1 MEDGIPAFVLIPA
14 SEEEDSGIGDI
25 DNNSGISSSSSC
37 YPDTM
42 KRRGAT
48 ATTAELRDFAAGGE
62 SCTVYSKEASSTQS
76 TVPLIILHS
85 NGCLYNDETREP
97 CNDYNPQQGRGN
109 FYYEDDDFSFS
120 TISTKETQFSYYCE
134 ICFAVDENEEEV
146 ENEERDDSAL
156 LSQVTPLP
164 EFFYTP
170 PPLDFAFTVGSSSND
185 NNIDKFFT
193 EGFVNVGRLP
203 GVY

>member
-14 SEEEDSGIGDI
+14 SEKEDSGIGDI

-62 SCTVYSKEASSTQS
+62 SCTVYSKEASSTHEES
-76 TVPLIILHS
+76 TVSLIILHS
-85 NGCLYNDETREP
+85 NGCLYIDETREP
-97 CNDYNPQQGRGN
+97 CNSNPQQGRRN

-120 TISTKETQFSYYCE
+120 TISTKETQFCNYCE
-134 ICFAVDENEEEV
+134 MCFEADENEE
-146 ENEERDDSAL
+146 RSDSSH

-164 EFFYTP
+164 EFYYSP
-170 PPLDFAFTVGSSSND
+170 PPLDFALTMGS
-185 NNIDKFFT
+185 NNCNNNNSDKYFT